1 MNDLTEDIIAKFL
14 KEVMDIERRYANE
27 HKNKNSARQ
36 SEIKDFV
43 EKFVAK
49 ELK

>member
-1 MNDLTEDIIAKFL
+1 MDDLNKDIIEKFL

-27 HKNKNSARQ
+27 HKNKNSLRQ
-36 SEIKDFV
+36 SDLKDFV

>member
-1 MNDLTEDIIAKFL
+1 MNDLKADIIEKFL

-36 SEIKDFV
+36 NDIKDFV